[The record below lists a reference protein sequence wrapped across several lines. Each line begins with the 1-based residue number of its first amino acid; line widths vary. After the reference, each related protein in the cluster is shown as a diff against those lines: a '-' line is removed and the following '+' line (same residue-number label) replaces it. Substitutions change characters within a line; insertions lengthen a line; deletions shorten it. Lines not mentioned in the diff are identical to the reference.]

1 VAPLSLLF
9 AGAVLLVTAAVGI
22 VVHELSHAIALR
34 AAGVSFRLEFMP
46 RRTDSTGLLPFL
58 QGPLARVRPTR
69 LPEDLSPW
77 HVRIAA
83 LMPLCLV
90 VPLAFVFTGV
100 LPDPFATGNP
110 VLKAV
115 TIAWLG
121 CALPSPRDFSLLWY
135 PKRAIAA
142 HRDRAVTGA

>member
-1 VAPLSLLF
+1 VSSLVLLF

-22 VVHELSHAIALR
+22 VVHELSHAFVLR
-34 AAGVSFRLEFMP
+34 LAGVSFRLEFMP
-46 RRTDSTGLLPFL
+46 RRTDSTGRLPNL

-77 HVRIAA
+77 HVRLAA
-83 LMPLCLV
+83 LMPLCLA
-90 VPLAFVFTGV
+90 VPLAFVVSGV
-100 LPDPFATGNP
+100 LPDPFAAGNP
-110 VLKAV
+110 ILKAA

-135 PKRAIAA
+135 PRRAIAA
-142 HRDRAVTGA
+142 HRDVAVPSP

>member
-1 VAPLSLLF
+1 VAPLSLL
-9 AGAVLLVTAAVGI
+9 AAAVVLLGTAAVGI

-46 RRTDSTGLLPFL
+46 RRTDTTGRLPTL

-69 LPEDLSPW
+69 LPDDLSPW
-77 HVRIAA
+77 HVRVAA
-83 LMPLCLV
+83 LMPLSLA
-90 VPLAFVFTGV
+90 VPLAFVFSGV
-100 LPDPFATGNP
+100 IPDPFAAGNP
-110 VLKAV
+110 ILEAA